1 MSEESFKYCKSC
13 KHKKECF
20 ENNWCV
26 TMDRGRKIDNV
37 YICDNYEKEERF
49 NWIKK
54 K

>member
-37 YICDNYEKEERF
+37 YICDNYEKEE
-49 NWIKK
+49 
-54 K
+54 